1 MNDKNIKI
9 ESAIKELFDALRH
22 LQNLSPSPILDLVE
36 ERVAEFHAKA
46 VEQKNSDILNDI
58 VSRLNAVNKDYPEFR
73 FTCKTG
79 AHETSFNFVDTYKF
93 RYHSNQDLPRLLKL
107 LELLIAEYSFLEHVD
122 FSDMLPQPPT
132 YKPIAKPKTV
142 DDSGHT
148 HLVQSQDIIER
159 NDFIDQN
166 VQHITS
172 TEIEDAKKKNVEH
185 LTAVKHEIDKQNSE
199 VRELKFKARALEI
212 MDEYVKPLEDMS
224 VRVMTYVT
232 AWLCDDGND
241 QTVDLIEFSNMI
253 STNTGSPS
261 DALNRLLIEVAS
273 INLSQKLINI
283 ARFKKTEAPIT
294 IHMDARL
301 KERLLSIAVTKL
313 NMVNKQRHLR
323 EFDDSHLI
331 IYIIDCCKK
340 NSSLVI
346 LESPAEIAQLAQ
358 GVYSI
363 LLSKNFDSNFVY
375 AADVNNPYDVLDNH
389 WHKKNVVVAEYFD
402 RIKKLGGGQENLVKD
417 IRGIM
422 LNCDITMTT
431 PRLDT
436 VSLSNL
442 FECMH
447 NLNAIDIEDKTIHY
461 GTDSNTF
468 VIGGLYPTYL
478 ENLISYKLVCIVST
492 NDHVAVFIQ
501 PTADSYYQEFYTQN
515 HAIKLINW
523 LEYFLPTPE
532 EMI

>member
-1 MNDKNIKI
+1 MNITRRTTVTTQQILVDECIDTIQKSIGTLYSIEPSTILDNISVSLTKYI
-9 ESAIKELFDALRH
+9 ATITKWRDESMLNMLIHELNAAARESENFTFITSSDNGNTTLNFGNKYVFHYTDSKDYAQLANLISLLVGVYPELESVELYKDVTRPVPALAHVVESNIIKEIDEVAL
-22 LQNLSPSPILDLVE
+22 Q
-36 ERVAEFHAKA
+36 
-46 VEQKNSDILNDI
+46 
-58 VSRLNAVNKDYPEFR
+58 
-73 FTCKTG
+73 
-79 AHETSFNFVDTYKF
+79 
-93 RYHSNQDLPRLLKL
+93 LL
-107 LELLIAEYSFLEHVD
+107 
-122 FSDMLPQPPT
+122 
-132 YKPIAKPKTV
+132 TV
-142 DDSGHT
+142 D
-148 HLVQSQDIIER
+148 
-159 NDFIDQN
+159 
-166 VQHITS
+166 HIQATPS
-172 TEIEDAKKKNVEH
+172 EIEDAKKRNVEH
-185 LTAVKHEIDKQNSE
+185 MLNVKHEIDKQNSE

-253 STNTGSPS
+253 STNTGSTS

-283 ARFKKTEAPIT
+283 ARFKKTDAPIT

-436 VSLSNL
+436 VSLSSL

-447 NLNAIDIEDKTIHY
+447 NLNTIDIGDKTIHY